1 MSSPIGGG
9 NSGVSLSSE
18 ALQSELNK
26 VLQERN
32 KNTLEMAK
40 IDTQVSKAN
49 KWSQVLNKVQ

>member
-9 NSGVSLSSE
+9 NSGGSISSE
-18 ALQSELNK
+18 ALQGELNK
-26 VLQERN
+26 ELKERN

-40 IDTQVSKAN
+40 IETQVTKAN

>member
-26 VLQERN
+26 ELQERN